1 MKYSGLESG
10 KIQFYGGNIYLPFKN
25 QNGTIT
31 DQMYIAMS
39 GDSSVLKDTMIILH

>member
-1 MKYSGLESG
+1 MGV
-10 KIQFYGGNIYLPFKN
+10 IYIYHLKN